1 MSPAECELYLNRSEA
16 KVVDWLAGRRRYE
29 QVVALFLIVPFLIA
43 CLPLFSK
50 IRIGI
55 LHYPSMAAIAQV
67 MIALVALA
75 PAMLFLG
82 RRTQLLYSVGA
93 TTLGW
98 GLQVFHTYGG
108 EAPLQLVV
116 LFPVLGVL
124 TIGFFRCTRP
134 SRMSM
139 LSYCVLVAALVL
151 GVLRTVPYSVWLK
164 CVKFNYF
171 VIGMMA
177 LYAVRF
183 FKNPTDQWRFVFTPA
198 HLLVPVVFPL
208 PERDDPY
215 RSSDHRVW
223 CSGLVQILKSFVFV
237 AIAAFVFTV
246 SVDRSAGVTAPFTRA
261 IGMYLVYLTI
271 APAFGNFLTGIGRLY
286 LLNIPDCSNHLWLA
300 SSPLDFLKR
309 DNVHAY
315 KFSIRFVYFKLLALT
330 RSPFLIAILYALLFP
345 IYRNLVEYAAHPQ
358 PLTWGAVYQSFA
370 TGMLFWGLLPI
381 AIGLTFRSSF
391 FKSQGE
397 RWAPVL
403 ATHALM
409 LMVVGVF
416 YLRVFSS

>member
-1 MSPAECELYLNRSEA
+1 MRPADCELYLNRSEA
-16 KVVDWLAGRRRYE
+16 KVVDWLAGRSRYE
-29 QVVALFLIVPFLIA
+29 QVVALLLVVPVLIV

-67 MIALVALA
+67 MIVLIVLA

-82 RRTQLLYSVGA
+82 RRTQLLYTVGA

-98 GLQVFHTYGG
+98 VLQVFHTYGD
-108 EAPLQLVV
+108 EPPLQLVA
-116 LFPVLGVL
+116 LFPALAVL
-124 TIGFFRCTRP
+124 TIIFFRWVRP
-134 SRMSM
+134 SWTSI

-151 GVLRTVPYSVWLK
+151 GVLRTVPFSVWLK

-171 VIGMMA
+171 VVGMMT

-183 FKNPTDQWRFVFTPA
+183 LKNPTDQFRFVFTPA

-215 RSSDHRVW
+215 RHSDQRVW

-237 AIAAFVFTV
+237 AVAAFVFTV
-246 SVDRSAGVTAPFTRA
+246 GVDRTAGITAPFIRA
-261 IGMYLVYLTI
+261 VGMYVVYLMI

-286 LLNIPDCSNHLWLA
+286 FLNIPDCSNHLWLA

-330 RSPFLIAILYALLFP
+330 RSPFLIAFLYTLLFP
-345 IYRNLVEYAAHPQ
+345 IYRNLVVYAAHPQ
-358 PLTWGAVYQSFA
+358 PLTWEAVYQSFA
-370 TGMLFWGLLPI
+370 TGILFWGLLLI
-381 AIGLTFRSSF
+381 AIGLTFRFSF

-403 ATHALM
+403 ATHAFM
-409 LMVVGVF
+409 LSVLGVF
-416 YLRVFSS
+416 SLWAFPS